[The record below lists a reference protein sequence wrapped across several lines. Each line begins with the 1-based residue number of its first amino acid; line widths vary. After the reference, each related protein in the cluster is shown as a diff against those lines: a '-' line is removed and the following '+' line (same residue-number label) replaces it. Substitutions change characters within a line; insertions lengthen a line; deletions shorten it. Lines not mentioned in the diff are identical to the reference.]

1 MKKLHLACFLSRK
14 HGKISIFVKVNKED
28 EAWENV
34 TDSID
39 KDSVSDDNL
48 DEQGNPDP
56 TSRFEFIAV
65 NDEYAN
71 KLKERE
77 VEKVFVEKDESKLF
91 YTNSCWEIQRVN
103 TFLGGNLI
111 LDQVYRLMHVG
122 TGKFLALKSNKTHL
136 ILQNNS
142 NSIDT
147 LFVIKSDMQTKKEIK
162 YTDEDGDGV
171 MDNYKLIQSNQ
182 MIMI

>member
-1 MKKLHLACFLSRK
+1 M
-14 HGKISIFVKVNKED
+14 
-28 EAWENV
+28 
-34 TDSID
+34 
-39 KDSVSDDNL
+39 
-48 DEQGNPDP
+48 
-56 TSRFEFIAV
+56 
-65 NDEYAN
+65 
-71 KLKERE
+71 
-77 VEKVFVEKDESKLF
+77 EKDEDKLF

-147 LFVIKSDMQTKKEIK
+147 LFLIKSDMSTKKEVK
-162 YTDEDGDGV
+162 YVDEDGDGV
-171 MDNYKLIQSNQ
+171 MDNYKLI
-182 MIMI
+182 

>member
-1 MKKLHLACFLSRK
+1 
-14 HGKISIFVKVNKED
+14 
-28 EAWENV
+28 
-34 TDSID
+34 
-39 KDSVSDDNL
+39 
-48 DEQGNPDP
+48 
-56 TSRFEFIAV
+56 
-65 NDEYAN
+65 
-71 KLKERE
+71 
-77 VEKVFVEKDESKLF
+77 
-91 YTNSCWEIQRVN
+91 
-103 TFLGGNLI
+103 
-111 LDQVYRLMHVG
+111 MHVG

-162 YTDEDGDGV
+162 YTDEDGNGV